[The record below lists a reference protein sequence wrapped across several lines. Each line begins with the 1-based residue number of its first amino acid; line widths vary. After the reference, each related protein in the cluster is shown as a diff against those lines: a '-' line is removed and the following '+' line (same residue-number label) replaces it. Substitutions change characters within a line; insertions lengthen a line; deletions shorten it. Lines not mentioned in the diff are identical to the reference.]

1 MKSIILGLG
10 CGLLLAVSAIAGEQP
25 LSNWFKALDQNG
37 NGDISLVELQTV
49 RNQRFSVLDANR
61 DNVISTEEVAGS
73 VSWSQRFFRLDH
85 NSDGYVNL
93 AEFEANGRSRFAIID
108 IDDNGKITS
117 HEAINFQN
125 KSHIY
130 VTAHKVSG

>member
-1 MKSIILGLG
+1 MKSIVLGLG

-25 LSNWFKALDQNG
+25 LSNWFKALDHNG
-37 NGDISLVELQTV
+37 NGDISLAELQTV

-61 DNVISTEEVAGS
+61 DNVISAEEVAGS
-73 VSWSQRFFRLDH
+73 ASWRQRFLRLDH

-93 AEFEANGRSRFAIID
+93 DEFEANGWSRFAIID

-117 HEAINFQN
+117 QEAFNFQH
-125 KSHIY
+125 KARKY
-130 VTAHKVSG
+130 APTQKVSR